1 MASLKV
7 VLRKKQNKDGTYPL
21 AIRVTKDRKTSFI
34 HLGHHLHEKEWDEKN
49 QKVKSSHQNSGWLNG
64 VIATRKKEAYDTLLK
79 LQVEKDDLSSQVVT
93 AKIKPKVGS
102 SFNDQA
108 KAFLANH
115 RGKYNRVKTDESRI
129 KYFQE
134 FLRNRD
140 VTFAEINVPLLKRFI
155 AWLRTERNVSER
167 TITNY
172 LILIRAI
179 YNHAI
184 AAEAVDPK
192 HYPFGKGKISISIPE
207 SEKIGLN
214 AEDVQKIEALDLSE
228 LPAWNHARNLWL
240 MAFYLAGARVSDI
253 LQMKWSDFQN
263 GRYYYRMG
271 KNQKMCNLQPPAKV
285 FDIIEQYRDD
295 EQKHDLIFPELKKLP
310 NLDDDFEIDRLIAYK
325 TKLIDKYL
333 RYIAKHKDVKLTKK
347 FTMHIAR
354 HTFGNLAGKNVSLR
368 VLQEAFRHSS
378 LTTTANYMRAFVT
391 DDLDNA
397 LDTVV
402 NFKAVN
408 DNKQVARAIK
418 RQPAEKI
425 RKKSINVNM

>member
-1 MASLKV
+1 MASIKV
-7 VLRKKQNKDGTYPL
+7 VLRKKKNKDGTYPL

-34 HLGHHLHEKEWDEKN
+34 HLGHHLNENEWDVKN
-49 QKVKSSHQNSGWLNG
+49 QKVKSSHKNSGRLNSL
-64 VIATRKKEAYDTLLK
+64 IATKKKEAYDTLLQ
-79 LQVEKDDLSSQVVT
+79 LETHKDDLTSQVVT
-93 AKIKPKVGS
+93 AKIKPKVCS
-102 SFNDQA
+102 SFNAQA
-108 KAFLANH
+108 KAFIANH
-115 RGKYNRVKTDESRI
+115 KGKYNRVKTDESRI

-134 FLRNRD
+134 FLKNRD
-140 VTFAEINVPLLKRFI
+140 VTFAEINVPLLKRFT

-184 AAEAVDPK
+184 AAEVVDQK

-214 AEDVQKIEALDLSE
+214 ADDVQKIETLDLNE

-240 MAFYLAGARVSDI
+240 ISFYFAGMRVSDV

-285 FDIIEQYRDD
+285 FEIINQYAHD
-295 EQKHDLIFPELKKLP
+295 EQKNDLIFPELKKLET
-310 NLDDDFEIDRLIAYK
+310 LDDEFAIDRTIAYK

-333 RYIAKHKDVKLTKK
+333 RYISKHEDVKLTKK

-397 LDTVV
+397 LDSVV
-402 NFKAVN
+402 NFK
-408 DNKQVARAIK
+408 
-418 RQPAEKI
+418 PLTT
-425 RKKSINVNM
+425 